1 MPPALGANIQWMVN
15 INTTGTATFHCSQ
28 LPRHSG
34 KKVNTHT
41 KMMPNCHCEHDSAK
55 YRKIKLNA
63 RLMGQLRLVIFSPHT
78 FQRDKKTHLH
88 QGQQRAIHCVS
99 KIEYSATP
107 ISMPLGFTFYSIDIK
122 FWLDFT
128 AFYPRGPCLTDSI
141 IQTPLPPS
149 SAGDTGIATFFYRK
163 ILMTCTS

>member
-34 KKVNTHT
+34 KKVNRHT

-99 KIEYSATP
+99 KNRIFSYPNQHATW
-107 ISMPLGFTFYSIDIK
+107 FY
-122 FWLDFT
+122 LLLNRHQVL
-128 AFYPRGPCLTDSI
+128 A
-141 IQTPLPPS
+141 
-149 SAGDTGIATFFYRK
+149 
-163 ILMTCTS
+163 